1 MFVGLLMLM
10 AGVMKFSVPMLREAW
25 SGQLIQAD
33 TPFYTPNFWVVP
45 VIEIGIGFAGLFARF
60 GALVVCGIMVV
71 AADVYLT
78 VDDPGLFPLHP
89 HQPIIPLVIIAL
101 SLLIVRRGG
110 GSWSVD

>member
-1 MFVGLLMLM
+1 MLM

-33 TPFYTPNFWVVP
+33 TPFYTLNFWVVP
-45 VIEIGIGFAGLFARF
+45 VIEIGIGFALAIGLFARF

-78 VDDPGLFPLHP
+78 VDDPGLFPLQP
-89 HQPIIPLVIIAL
+89 HQLIIPLVIIAL